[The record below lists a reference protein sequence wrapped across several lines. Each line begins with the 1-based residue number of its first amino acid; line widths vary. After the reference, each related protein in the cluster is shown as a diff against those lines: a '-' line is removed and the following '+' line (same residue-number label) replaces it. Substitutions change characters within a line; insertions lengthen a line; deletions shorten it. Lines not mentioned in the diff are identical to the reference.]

1 MKTIELFK
9 GEIFMKKFIVL
20 AIVVYVLAFLAGSYS
35 NKIDEAV
42 MNSDDVIYHQV
53 FYYDENGEQQY
64 QYLVEVLD
72 D

>member
-1 MKTIELFK
+1 
-9 GEIFMKKFIVL
+9 MKKFIVL